1 MGDEDMDVLLV
12 MTDTLLQQGKELRE
26 VRREVYDLL
35 VDEAWR
41 IAMRCRHY
49 LTAMGRRADAGEAAG
64 VVPYSGGGGVGAVL
78 GSSVLLYR
86 LVRPGESH
94 GSVDVPVAAMS
105 SLEVSSRLRL
115 KPSLV
120 PWCLLHLVF
129 GGVFSSSLKS
139 LIHRSF
145 QCREE

>member
-1 MGDEDMDVLLV
+1 MGDIGGVSSSTGE
-12 MTDTLLQQGKELRE
+12 
-26 VRREVYDLL
+26 
-35 VDEAWR
+35 EAMGL
-41 IAMRCRHY
+41 A
-49 LTAMGRRADAGEAAG
+49 GRRADAGEAAG

-139 LIHRSF
+139 LIHQSF